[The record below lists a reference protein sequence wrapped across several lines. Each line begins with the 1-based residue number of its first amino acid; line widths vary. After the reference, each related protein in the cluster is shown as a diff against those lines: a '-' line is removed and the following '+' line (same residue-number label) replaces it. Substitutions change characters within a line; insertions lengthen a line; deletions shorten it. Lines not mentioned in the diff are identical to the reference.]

1 MDARKLSEAFSVSPQ
16 IEPEDVAQIA
26 ALGFRTLIDNR
37 PDEEVDPAH
46 SSYAMAQA
54 AAAAG
59 LEFHYLPYYP
69 GEMTFDL
76 VSAYEEIMRSAPGP
90 VFGYCRSGTRSSHL
104 WGMSKAGEVPL
115 EEIVERAADAGY
127 DHSSLLPV
135 LRFYATRR
143 GKNA

>member
-1 MDARKLSEAFSVSPQ
+1 MDLRKLSDSFSVSPQ
-16 IEPEDVAQIA
+16 IEPDDVAQIA

-46 SSYAMAQA
+46 SSYAMAQL

-59 LEFHYLPYYP
+59 MEFHYLPYYP

-76 VSAYEEIMRSAPGP
+76 VSAYEAVMASAPGP

-104 WGMSKAGEVPL
+104 WGMSQAGVLPL
-115 EEIVERAADAGY
+115 EEIVERAAAAGY
-127 DHSSLLPV
+127 DHSSLIPV
-135 LRFYATRR
+135 LKFYATHRL
-143 GKNA
+143 KND